1 MNGIN
6 VLKDSRETF
15 TPSTMWNRDTERR
28 LSVNQV
34 VVSEVEKPVGGLAL
48 AFPAS
53 GTVRKTF
60 LLHKVTQSAVKIPSC
75 PRRRRYQTRP
85 FGGYESAMGS
95 CLSWEP
101 GPPPSP
107 RTRPFL
113 LGVVL
118 STSDT
123 STLVCWQQSPSSQQE
138 DSTLPRASLVWIG
151 VTLSPGLGDTQAL
164 YNSTGLCTV
173 WGGHRTHICQIKL
186 TTNHSTSTIPQFICR
201 NYL

>member
-107 RTRPFL
+107 WTRPFL
-113 LGVVL
+113 LGAVL

-123 STLVCWQQSPSSQQE
+123 STLVCWRQSPSSQKE
-138 DSTLPRASLVWIG
+138 DSTFP
-151 VTLSPGLGDTQAL
+151 
-164 YNSTGLCTV
+164 
-173 WGGHRTHICQIKL
+173 
-186 TTNHSTSTIPQFICR
+186 
-201 NYL
+201 